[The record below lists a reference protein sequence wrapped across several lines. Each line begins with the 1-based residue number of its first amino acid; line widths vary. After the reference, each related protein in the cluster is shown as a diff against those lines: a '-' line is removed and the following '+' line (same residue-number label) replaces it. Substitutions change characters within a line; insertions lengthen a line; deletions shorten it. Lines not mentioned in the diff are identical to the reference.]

1 MAASPATDTGAE
13 TPRRILDVKGLRKA
27 YGGII
32 ALKKVDFEL
41 EPGEVH
47 GLCGENGAGKSTLV
61 KILGG
66 LVAPTEGGIV
76 VDGTALTPG
85 HRTDPRLISI
95 VHQELSIIPDLSVLD
110 NVLMGDDRVGELFL
124 RGRYAAEVRQQL
136 DTIGLG
142 HVDIDQPAREL
153 TLAEQQLVEITR
165 GVMRGA
171 RILILDEPTATL
183 SDNEIQRVFAAVR
196 RLRDKGSTIV
206 FISHR
211 LPEVF
216 DLTDRVT
223 VFRNGEKISTTRT
236 ADLTTDELVRAM
248 IGREVA
254 AREQVA
260 HHTEDVE
267 RPTRVRLKDFSVPGR
282 FAPLDLKIGKGEIVA
297 VVGQL
302 GSGADLV
309 VEALAGLRRGY
320 VGAIEVD
327 GVDVEARS
335 TTQAIGHG
343 IAYVPEDRAGKGVFL
358 DATVETNITTS
369 VLDRVTRFGFL
380 QFGKASER
388 ARHLASLFTI
398 DPKRLPSEVS
408 HLSGG
413 NQQKVAIAK
422 AVALDPR
429 VLLLNEPTRG
439 VDIGA
444 RTEIYRQLQALAKT
458 GMVVVFFT
466 TDIEEVHELADR
478 VVTIFRGAVVADRSC
493 AHASM
498 DDVLTDIIHGPRDN
512 QERAA

>member
-1 MAASPATDTGAE
+1 MAASPAMDTATE
-13 TPRRILDVKGLRKA
+13 HSRRVLDVKGLRKA

-41 EPGEVH
+41 APGEVH

-66 LVAPTEGGIV
+66 LVAPSEGEII
-76 VDGTALTPG
+76 VDGTTLTPG

-95 VHQELSIIPDLSVLD
+95 VHQELSIIPDLTVLD
-110 NVLMGDDRVGELFL
+110 NVLMGDDRIGELFL
-124 RGRYAAEVRQQL
+124 RTGYAPEVRRQL
-136 DTIGLG
+136 DTIGLS
-142 HVDIDQPAREL
+142 HVALDQPAREL

-183 SDNEIQRVFAAVR
+183 SDNEIQRVFSAVR
-196 RLRDKGSTIV
+196 RLRDQGSTIV

-236 ADLTTDELVRAM
+236 EDLTTDQLVRSM

-254 AREQVA
+254 AREHVA
-260 HHTEDVE
+260 HHAEETQ
-267 RPTRVRLKDFSVPGR
+267 RPTRVRLGGFSVPGR
-282 FAPLDLKIGKGEIVA
+282 FAPLDLKVGKGEIVA

-302 GSGADLV
+302 GSGADIV

-320 VGAIEVD
+320 DGSIEID
-327 GVDVEARS
+327 GSVVEAR
-335 TTQAIGHG
+335 TTAQAIGHG

-369 VLDRVTRFGFL
+369 ILDRVTRFGFL

-388 ARHLASLFTI
+388 AKHLAGLFTI

-444 RTEIYRQLQALAKT
+444 RTEIYRQLQELAKT
-458 GMVVVFFT
+458 GMVVIFFT

-478 VVTIFRGAVVADRSC
+478 VVTIFRGTVVADRGC

-498 DDVLTDIIHGPRDN
+498 DDVLTDIIHGPRDS